1 MNPQT
6 AAVLR
11 EPASPI
17 RILDSGPASSQI
29 RVILQADTP
38 GVVEAPSRTR
48 SVVAIHV
55 GRPVRL
61 ECRHGNEKYS
71 GLAIHGDID
80 IIPSGMPARW
90 EMKETDTALLL
101 SISTKFLERLAQESG
116 LDPRGLQLR
125 DRFHIRD
132 RQIEHIGWALM
143 AEMEQGYPN
152 GSLFLQSLAT
162 ALGVQLLRNHSSL
175 GGKHASPN
183 GGLPARKLRQ
193 VVSYIEDNL
202 GEDLSLEAIARIAD
216 VSVSHL
222 KVLFRK
228 SLGMPVHQYVIRRRV
243 ERAALALRQERA
255 SISQVALEMGFTHQ
269 SHLAAHMKRI
279 LGVSPREIKGCS

>member
-1 MNPQT
+1 MNTQAIP
-6 AAVLR
+6 VPR
-11 EPASPI
+11 EPASPT
-17 RILDSGPASSQI
+17 RILDSGPASSHL
-29 RVILQADTP
+29 RVILQADAA

-61 ECRHGNEKYS
+61 ECRHGNERHS

-101 SISTKFLERLAQESG
+101 SISTRFLQRLAQESG
-116 LDPRGLQLR
+116 LDSRELQLR
-125 DRFHIRD
+125 DRFQIRD

-152 GSLFLQSLAT
+152 GSLFLQSLAV
-162 ALGVQLLRNHSSL
+162 ALGVQLLRSHSSL
-175 GGKHASPN
+175 SSKRVSPN

-193 VVSYIEDNL
+193 VISYIEDNL
-202 GEDLSLEAIARIAD
+202 GENLSLEAIARVAD

-243 ERAALALRQERA
+243 ERAALALRQGKV
-255 SISQVALEMGFTHQ
+255 SISQVALETGFTHQ
-269 SHLAAHMKRI
+269 SHLAAHMRRI
-279 LGVSPREIKGCS
+279 LGVSPREIKGC